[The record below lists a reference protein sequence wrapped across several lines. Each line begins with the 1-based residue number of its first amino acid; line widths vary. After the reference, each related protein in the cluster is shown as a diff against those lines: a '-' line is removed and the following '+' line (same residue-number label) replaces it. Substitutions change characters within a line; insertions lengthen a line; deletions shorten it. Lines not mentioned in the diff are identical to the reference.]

1 MYKYLSDVNKI
12 VEKMF
17 SLYSFKEK
25 SLIFYRGRI
34 NSFFEDYMSMKINE
48 NKPLDAITYFD
59 IDTYLHNLT
68 CAESERLNRYNALK
82 RFFEYTYLKG
92 ITNEIISNVQKP
104 TFIKQQKEVL
114 TTDNYNKLKQFI
126 TDRENDI
133 YERLILGLFIFT
145 GLSRQYIAAL
155 RNNDFIF
162 ENGAYRL
169 RIWKDD
175 NEVILP
181 LKSELQL
188 IINEYCLN
196 LDVDKKLD
204 KLIEIDENYLSSY
217 ITTLTKTILNQ
228 KCNPTILSNTFI
240 SLALSSGNCIWE
252 ISKLTLESISTI
264 EKHIKETQNLSYRQ
278 TSILNSF

>member
-1 MYKYLSDVNKI
+1 MYKYLADVKRI

-17 SLYSFKEK
+17 LLYNFKEK
-25 SLIFYRGRI
+25 SLVFYRGRI
-34 NSFFEDYMSMKINE
+34 NSFFEEYMSMEINE

-59 IDTYLHNLT
+59 IDTYLDNLT
-68 CAESERLNRYNALK
+68 CSESERLNRYNALK

-92 ITNEIISNVQKP
+92 ITNEIMSNVQRP
-104 TFIKQQKEVL
+104 IFINPQKEVL
-114 TTDNYNKLKQFI
+114 TPDNYEKLKQFI
-126 TDRENDI
+126 TNRENNI
-133 YERLILGLFIFT
+133 YERLLLGLFIFT

-162 ENGAYRL
+162 ENGAYKL
-169 RIWKDD
+169 RVWKDND
-175 NEVILP
+175 EIILP

-196 LDVDKKLD
+196 LDADKKLD
-204 KLIEIDENYLSSY
+204 KFTKVHENYLSSY
-217 ITTLTKTILNQ
+217 ITALTKSILNQ

-240 SLALSSGNCIWE
+240 SLALSSGNYIWE

-264 EKHIKETQNLSYRQ
+264 EDHIKETQNINYRQ